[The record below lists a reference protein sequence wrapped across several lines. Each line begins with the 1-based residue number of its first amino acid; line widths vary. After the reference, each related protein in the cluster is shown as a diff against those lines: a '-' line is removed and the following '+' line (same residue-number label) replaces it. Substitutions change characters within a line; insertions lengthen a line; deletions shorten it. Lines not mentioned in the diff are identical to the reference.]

1 MATRPEPKGELI
13 VQISRVR
20 AGAGLPLPEYETD
33 GAAGFD
39 LRACLEEDVEI
50 ASGETALI
58 PTGFAVA
65 VPIGYEAQVRPRSGL
80 ALKNAI
86 SLPNSPGTIDSDYR
100 GEVRIILINH
110 GRQAFRVEHGMR
122 IAQMVITPV
131 TRAVWEEVDELPA
144 TDRGA
149 GGFGSTGH

>member
-1 MATRPEPKGELI
+1 MAARPEPDGGLI

-20 AGAGLPLPEYETD
+20 ENAHLPLPEYETD

-39 LRACLEEDVEI
+39 LRACLEEDMEI
-50 ASGETALI
+50 AAGGTALI

-80 ALKNAI
+80 ALKHAI

-110 GRQAFRVEHGMR
+110 GREQFRVEDGMR

-131 TRAVWEEVDELPA
+131 ARAVWEEVDELPA